1 MRQESDHAPLS
12 AHELVNRELE
22 KLPIADVHTH
32 LFDPG
37 MGGLLLAGID
47 ELLTYHYHVA
57 ELFRARPDLRPEAFW
72 SAPIQE
78 RADLVWRELFVERSP
93 LSEVGRSV
101 VGMLRSFGLDPN
113 ANDLGEA
120 RAFFADAV
128 RDLRGHVDRVL
139 GMAGVREVCMTND
152 PLDPA
157 ERPVWERGFE
167 RDPRFVAALRLDSAI
182 MEWPKAVPA
191 LRALGYDVED
201 ARSERTITE
210 LRRYLVD
217 WHRRMDARY
226 MAVSLPPVLGYP
238 HSQEPWLDLLVRAV
252 IPAASEVGCPVALM
266 IGVRRQVAPRLAL
279 AGDSLGAT
287 DVESLERLANDHPD
301 TRFYVTLL
309 AREGQHALCV
319 AARKFANLVPF
330 GCWWFVNV
338 PSLTEEITR
347 MRLDLLGPTFVP
359 QHSDARVLEQLVFK
373 WGRSRA
379 WLGRVLGDHYAD
391 LDASGGRLTAETVRR
406 DLSAMLGQGFAM
418 PARG

>member
-1 MRQESDHAPLS
+1 MRHDPS
-12 AHELVNRELE
+12 AEANAVHELVQRELAQ
-22 KLPIADVHTH
+22 LPIADVHTH

-37 MGGLLLAGID
+37 MDGLLLAGID

-57 ELFRARPDLRPEAFW
+57 ELFRARPDLRPEDFW
-72 SAPIQE
+72 GQSIEE
-78 RADLVWRELFVERSP
+78 RANLVWRELFVERSP
-93 LSEVGRSV
+93 LSEVGKSV
-101 VGMLRSFGLDPN
+101 VGMLRDFGLDPT
-113 ANDLGEA
+113 AGDLGEA
-120 RAFFADAV
+120 RSFFADAT
-128 RDLRGHVDRVL
+128 RDLPGHVDRVL

-157 ERPVWERGFE
+157 ERPLWDRGFE

-201 ARSERTITE
+201 ARTDRTIAE

-226 MAVSLPPVLGYP
+226 MAVSLPPVIGYP
-238 HSQEPWLDLLVRAV
+238 QSEAPWLDLLVRAV

-338 PSLTEEITR
+338 PSLTDEITR

-379 WLGRVLGDHYAD
+379 WLGRVLGSHYAD
-391 LDASGGRLTAETVRR
+391 LAASGGRVTAETVRR
-406 DLSAMLGQGFAM
+406 DLTSMLGQCFAA
-418 PARG
+418 PQRG